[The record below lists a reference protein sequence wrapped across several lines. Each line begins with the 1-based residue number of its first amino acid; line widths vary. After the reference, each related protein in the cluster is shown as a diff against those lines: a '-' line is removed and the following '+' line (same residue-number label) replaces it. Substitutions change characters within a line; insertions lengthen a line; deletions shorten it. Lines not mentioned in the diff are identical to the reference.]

1 MPTYVDYTNITP
13 KFDASIDKIQ
23 KDSADQW
30 TYPASDEVTVLG
42 PVYLPRI
49 YGKDLTAFEIASSGK
64 IAITLKDIHSFDLER
79 VNNDV
84 RFEAKPSDN
93 FKFLTDKTTLYSTA
107 TGDVTLNADSNIS
120 MTASNNFSLKAVAD
134 MTFVANSDAVMA
146 ASNDFTVSASNDL
159 TLVGFADVVLRADN
173 STMLIEAASNMSQ
186 YAGQDLF
193 VAAHSNLYLTASNQ
207 DMVLFASSNLMGTA
221 SNISWMAS
229 NMQLTASNFTL
240 TASNDVTITSSNL
253 FVGAS
258 NMGIATSNAIFHA
271 SNDFLISASNTL
283 SLHAETLVMDV
294 GSISQIIGDN
304 YTLTANGYISLASST
319 SNIKLASA
327 SNIEMTAG
335 VDMIAKAASNMTF
348 TSGDTVEFT
357 ASNEFM
363 VHAESNVG
371 VYGWGDTVYFSGTQD
386 HAKLVAGD
394 TYIDL
399 TFDSNITCK
408 ATDFTFNVYDGTT
421 DSNNIMVVGKDKVT
435 INGDLDILGVVN
447 STYVTESNLMV
458 EDKRIVIGAVDGTVL
473 DSFNDG
479 AGIFVQGL
487 PTGQTASNQTDIDD
501 PTVFKYEKSIRY
513 NHSAAASW
521 SNLGTVDGFVTG
533 SGASAGFKEPYWNV
547 KGGSLAISHSNA
559 AQDVSYG
566 FRINELGELE
576 IVKKY
581 YHGTSSS
588 YKYKKIAKFGRSML

>member
-1 MPTYVDYTNITP
+1 MALVDYTSISA
-13 KFDASIDKIQ
+13 KFDNTTDMIQ
-23 KDSADQW
+23 KPATDTLS
-30 TYPASDEVTVLG
+30 YPASDEVTVLG

-64 IAITLKDIHSFDLER
+64 IAITLQDVHSFDLER
-79 VNNDV
+79 SGNDV

-93 FKFLTDKTTLYSTA
+93 FKFLTDRTTFYSTA
-107 TGDVTLNADSNIS
+107 GGDVTLVADSNIS
-120 MTASNNFSLKAVAD
+120 MTASNNFSLKTVAD

-146 ASNDFTVSASNDL
+146 ASNDVTVSASNNL
-159 TLVGFADVVLRADN
+159 TMVAFSNVLLRADN
-173 STMLIEAASNMSQ
+173 DSMQLESASNMSQ

-207 DMVLFASSNLMGTA
+207 DMVLVASSNLMGTA

-240 TASNDVTITSSNL
+240 TASNDVTITSSNV

-258 NMGIATSNAIFHA
+258 NLGIATSNTVFHA
-271 SNDFLISASNTL
+271 SNNFMISASNTL
-283 SLHAETLVMDV
+283 SLHAETLEMDV

-304 YTLTANGYISLASST
+304 YSLTANGYISLASST
-319 SNIKLASA
+319 SNIKLTSA
-327 SNIEMTAG
+327 SN
-335 VDMIAKAASNMTF
+335 VDMVVGKDLIADVARNMTF
-348 TSGDTVEFT
+348 TSGGTVEFT
-357 ASNEFM
+357 ASNEFN
-363 VHAESNVG
+363 VHATSNVG
-371 VYGWGDTVYFSGTQD
+371 VYGWNDTVYFAGTQD
-386 HAKLVAGD
+386 HAILAAGN

-399 TFDSNITCK
+399 TYDSNITCR
-408 ATDFTFNVYDGTT
+408 ATDFTFTAYDGAATN
-421 DSNNIMVVGKDKVT
+421 DIMVVGKQKVT
-435 INGDLDILGVVN
+435 INGDLDIQGVVN

-458 EDKRIVIGAVDGTVL
+458 EDKRIVLGAVKGDVQ
-473 DSFNDG
+473 DSSNNG

-487 PTGQTASNQTDIDD
+487 PTGETATDQTDIDD
-501 PTVFKYEKSIRY
+501 ATVFKYEKSIRY
-513 NHSAAASW
+513 SHPSAASW
-521 SNLGTVDGFVTG
+521 NNLGTVDGFVTG

-566 FRINELGELE
+566 FRINELSELE

-581 YHGTSSS
+581 YESSSSS